1 MIHARVSLGHVSFVD
16 SNALPCT
23 ERLPGWSGRF
33 FHSGNM
39 TFAYYDIAADAVPL
53 HEHHH
58 VQEEVWNV
66 VEGKLAVVVDGV
78 EHIAEAGCAVIIPP
92 DALHSARVLG
102 ACRAI
107 VVDHP
112 LREEIGGIRTD

>member
-1 MIHARVSLGHVSFVD
+1 VALVD
-16 SNALPCT
+16 AGELPVT
-23 ERLPGWSGRF
+23 ERLPGWHGRI

-39 TFAYYDIAADAVPL
+39 TFAYYDIDAEAVPL

-58 VQEEVWNV
+58 VQEEVWHV
-66 VEGKLAVVVDGV
+66 LEGQLAMTVDGV
-78 EHIAEAGCAVIIPP
+78 EHLARAGHAVIVPP
-92 DALHSARVLG
+92 NTPHSARVLG

-112 LREEIGGIRTD
+112 LREEMGATG